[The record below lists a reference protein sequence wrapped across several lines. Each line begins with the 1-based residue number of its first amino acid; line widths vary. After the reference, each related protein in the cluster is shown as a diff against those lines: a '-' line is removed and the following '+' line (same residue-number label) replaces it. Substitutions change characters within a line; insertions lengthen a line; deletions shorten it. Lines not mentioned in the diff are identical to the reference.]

1 MGDSRPARHTS
12 LSDIRW
18 ARLTTGVQ
26 AMFDA
31 TETVLG
37 HIPHDTGRQARLLAL
52 SDVLALIHH
61 AEAEEAKHG

>member
-1 MGDSRPARHTS
+1 MRTEEIFRQ
-12 LSDIRW
+12 RVK
-18 ARLTTGVQ
+18 RGVQ

-37 HIPHDTGRQARLLAL
+37 HIPNDAARRARLIAL

-61 AEAEEAKHG
+61 AEAEEGKHA